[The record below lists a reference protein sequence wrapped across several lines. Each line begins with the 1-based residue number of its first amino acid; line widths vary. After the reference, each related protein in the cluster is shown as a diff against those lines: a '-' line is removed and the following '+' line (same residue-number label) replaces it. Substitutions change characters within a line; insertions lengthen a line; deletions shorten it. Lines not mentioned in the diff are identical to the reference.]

1 MRKLVFRVC
10 CTIIGLLCLAFMIC
24 LLIDNWADSSLID
37 KAITTLAILGWVGI
51 SYDLFTL
58 KYRWLRRIVGEE

>member
-1 MRKLVFRVC
+1 
-10 CTIIGLLCLAFMIC
+10 MIC